1 LILGLFSS
9 VLRTFPE
16 ITILRGFDCQKKF
29 SSTMTIPAL
38 DAITNGGAPRVASN
52 VGRKTDT
59 GPKSL

>member
-29 SSTMTIPAL
+29 PSTMTIP
-38 DAITNGGAPRVASN
+38 DAITDGGGLPAM
-52 VGRKTDT
+52 
-59 GPKSL
+59 

>member
-29 SSTMTIPAL
+29 PSTMTIPAL
-38 DAITNGGAPRVASN
+38 DANGGGLPAM
-52 VGRKTDT
+52 
-59 GPKSL
+59 